1 MINFFKRTYNILNK
15 YEKLL
20 SIYVFFLI
28 LISLF
33 IELIGIG
40 MIIPIIGILVNYET
54 LIENKYINYIY
65 FLLNQPSKESAILYS
80 MSFLSFV
87 YFIKVIF
94 FIHLTERQAEFVKL
108 VNRNMSKKLLNYYL
122 YQPFLFF
129 TEKHS
134 AELIRNTIGEVD
146 LFALALR
153 DLITFILEVV
163 IISGLLLFMFFY
175 KPIAALFF
183 IVALI
188 FLGIVF
194 NFFSKKK
201 LQNFGEKRIEF
212 DRFRLQNLQ
221 NLISGIRD
229 VKIYQKENFFKEAFL
244 ENNKYLLSVRKTMNI
259 ITAVPK
265 FLIEFVSIIVLTLIV
280 IVLVF
285 NGTPSDD
292 IIITLGIFAA
302 IGLRILPSLNR
313 IYINAQSLSFSF
325 PMFDNLYNEFYNR
338 SNSNNNDTLETPK
351 VFKKIIIKDLLFSYP
366 GTSREVL
373 KDLNIEIVNGQ
384 CIGIFGESGS
394 GKSTLVDIITGLI
407 NINKDQIFINDI
419 DLSKIS
425 NSWKKNIGYVSQ
437 NLFLIDDTIEKN
449 IAFGEEN
456 IDKDRLERAISGAS
470 LSNFVSS
477 LDNQEKTHVGELGK
491 KLSGGQRQRIGI
503 ARALYKDPQIIVF
516 DEATSALDSLTENN
530 IMKTIY
536 GFKQTKTVLII
547 SHKLNLLNECD
558 KIYEI
563 SNSNTIQHK

>member
-1 MINFFKRTYNILNK
+1 MINFFKRTFNILSK

-20 SIYVFFLI
+20 SLYVFFLI

-80 MSFLSFV
+80 MSFLSLV
-87 YFIKVIF
+87 YFIKVMF

-122 YQPFLFF
+122 NQPFLFF

-175 KPIAALFF
+175 KPLTAIFFIAAL
-183 IVALI
+183 V

-201 LQNFGEKRIEF
+201 IQDFGEKRIEF

-259 ITAVPK
+259 ITALPK
-265 FLIEFVSIIVLTLIV
+265 YLIEFVSIIVLTLIV
-280 IVLVF
+280 ISLVF

-325 PMFDNLYNEFYNR
+325 PMFDNLYNEFNNTT
-338 SNSNNNDTLETPK
+338 NSNNDTLESPK
-351 VFKKIIIKDLLFSYP
+351 VFKKLIIKNLIFSYP

-373 KDLNIEIVNGQ
+373 KNLNIEILNGQ
-384 CIGIFGESGS
+384 CIGIFGESGC

-407 NINKDQIFINDI
+407 NINKNQIFINDI
-419 DLSKIS
+419 DLSNIA
-425 NSWKKNIGYVSQ
+425 NNWKKNIGYVSQ

-449 IAFGEEN
+449 IAFGEVN
-456 IDKDRLERAISGAS
+456 IDKERLDRAVSGAS
-470 LSNFVSS
+470 LSNFISS
-477 LDNQEKTHVGELGK
+477 LDNKEKTHVGELGK

-516 DEATSALDSLTENN
+516 DEATSALD
-530 IMKTIY
+530 
-536 GFKQTKTVLII
+536 
-547 SHKLNLLNECD
+547 
-558 KIYEI
+558 
-563 SNSNTIQHK
+563 